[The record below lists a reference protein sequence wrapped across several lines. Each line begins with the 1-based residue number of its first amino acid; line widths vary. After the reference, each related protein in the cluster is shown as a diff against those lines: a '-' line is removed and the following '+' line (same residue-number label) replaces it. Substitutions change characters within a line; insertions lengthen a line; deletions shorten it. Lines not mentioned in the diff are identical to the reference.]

1 MNSVF
6 WPDPSKINPKTLY
19 EFPRIVLAEQA
30 GSIFGSK
37 FETVTEH
44 GGSKNDPNLK
54 IENLGIF
61 KHNMHKNHFWSD
73 FLCLN
78 TLSWP
83 RNHAPI
89 GLRRKCIFISLGR
102 NLFF

>member
-6 WPDPSKINPKTLY
+6 WPDPSKINPKTPY
-19 EFPRIVLAEQA
+19 DFPKIVLAEQA

-54 IENLGIF
+54 IENLGIS

-73 FLCLN
+73 FFVFRYVILTN
-78 TLSWP
+78 LSCC
-83 RNHAPI
+83 NGFEAEMYFH
-89 GLRRKCIFISLGR
+89 
-102 NLFF
+102 

>member
-6 WPDPSKINPKTLY
+6 WPDSSKINPKTLY
-19 EFPRIVLAEQA
+19 DFPRIVLAEQA

-54 IENLGIF
+54 IENLGIS

-73 FLCLN
+73 FFVFRYVIM
-78 TLSWP
+78 TQ
-83 RNHAPI
+83 
-89 GLRRKCIFISLGR
+89 
-102 NLFF
+102 